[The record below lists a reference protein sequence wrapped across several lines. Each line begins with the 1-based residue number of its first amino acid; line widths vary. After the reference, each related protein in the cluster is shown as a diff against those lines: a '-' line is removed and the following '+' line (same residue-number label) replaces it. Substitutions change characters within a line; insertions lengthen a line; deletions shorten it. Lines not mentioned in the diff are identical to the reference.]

1 MEGSRA
7 TMIGKFLMRYFS
19 WLVIGAVIGWAFF
32 DVATRQV
39 EASKP
44 GEVTIRI
51 AHYQLEPGVRD
62 GLDEAAAAYQK
73 LHPNVRVKQEAIPEG
88 TYAQWLSTQLM
99 GGTAPDIVQIGQIP
113 GNQMI
118 AFYARYI
125 LPLTPFVS
133 RPNPY
138 NKGTALDG
146 APLIQTFKD
155 GMRKSYINELQEFM
169 NIPLGLASMR
179 IYYNKDLL
187 RKLTGTDDAPRDFQE
202 FLSVCEEIG
211 RHRQPDGKPYIPI
224 AGSAYHYS
232 NGWAIN
238 LIMPLTYQ
246 AFLDTDFNGDGLFS
260 KEEMYLGF
268 LSGRLS
274 FAHPAYEKTFR
285 MVLDVARFFPHG
297 WSGLNRDEAIFNFAQ
312 GRAVFMS
319 TGMWEAEGIQQQ
331 ADGKFEIGKIDFLLP
346 DANDPVYGEVVVGP
360 RYENP
365 EGGMPMAIANTSQH
379 PEVALDFLLFLTSQK
394 QNEAFNK
401 RLKWIPIIEGAQLA
415 PGMEIFEPRMEG
427 VFPAM
432 DPSIGPESLIKWEQM
447 YSLYRI
453 GQIGYREMAEEFSRF
468 YLGREGRGDYAE
480 FLRNMRRGQ
489 VQKAQFAVGLRE
501 KALEDGTASSAIKYR
516 VSIGSLAL
524 GEANVLRLNEAFTH
538 PEQLGAQPPF
548 RYSPTAI
555 EQIRKQVKSNP

>member
-1 MEGSRA
+1 
-7 TMIGKFLMRYFS
+7 MIGVFLRKNIS
-19 WLVIGAVIGWAFF
+19 WLVVAAVMGWAFF
-32 DVATRQV
+32 VVGTRQG
-39 EASKP
+39 ASSKP

-51 AHYQLEPGVRD
+51 AHYQLEPGVRE

-73 LHPNVRVKQEAIPEG
+73 LHPNVRVRQEAIPEG

-99 GGTAPDIVQIGQIP
+99 GGTAPDIIQIGQVP
-113 GNQMI
+113 PNQMI

-125 LPLTPFVS
+125 LPLTPFVP

-138 NKGTALDG
+138 NQGTNLEG
-146 APLIQTFKD
+146 MPLIQTFKD
-155 GMRKSYINELQEFM
+155 GMRKAYVNELQEYM
-169 NIPLGLASMR
+169 NIPLGLTSMR

-187 RKLTGTDDAPRDFQE
+187 RKLTGTDAAPRNFRE

-211 RHRQPDGKPYIPI
+211 RQRQPDGKPYIPI

-232 NGWAIN
+232 NGWSLN
-238 LIMPLTYQ
+238 MVMPLTYQ
-246 AFLDTDFNGDGLFS
+246 AFLETDFNGDGLFS

-274 FAHPAYEKTFR
+274 FAHPAYEKAFQ
-285 MVLDVARFFPHG
+285 MVREVARFFPHG
-297 WSGLNRDEAIFNFAQ
+297 WAGLNRDEAIFNFAQ

-331 ADGKFEIGKIDFLLP
+331 AEGKFAIGKMDFVLP
-346 DANDPVYGEVVVGP
+346 DTNDPAYGSVVEGP

-365 EGGMPMAIANTSQH
+365 EGGMPMAITNTSKH

-394 QNEAFNK
+394 QNEVFNE
-401 RLKWIPIIEGAQLA
+401 RLKWIPIIEGARLA

-427 VFPAM
+427 VFAAM
-432 DPSIGPESLIKWEQM
+432 DPTIGPESLIKWEQM

-453 GQIGYREMAEEFSRF
+453 GQIGYREMADEFTRF
-468 YLGREGRGDYAE
+468 YLGREGRADYQE

-501 KALEDGTASSAIKYR
+501 KAREDGADSSWMRYR
-516 VSIGSLAL
+516 VAVGALAL
-524 GEANVLRLNEAFTH
+524 GEANVLRLHESFQQ
-538 PEQLGAQPPF
+538 PEQLGKRPAF
-548 RYSPTAI
+548 RYSPKAI
-555 EQIRKQVKSNP
+555 ERIRKQAKGNP